1 MGNFNLTYS
10 DRIRYT
16 LQNKS
21 QGSLIITEPIGY
33 KNDEKELARHEQYHG
48 IISRFS
54 NSSKFIGSGK
64 DFIELV
70 DEIGGINAEIKL
82 KREERHPQTDDWT
95 LSYSGDLDLST
106 LETENGQASIKFN
119 SGGIEQLLKARESQQ
134 VEIDRTTTIDGNK
147 IPELQSITVAMDG
160 RRIFL
165 KTKFGVNELDNKV
178 VLSNFSNG
186 NTRGSTV
193 PAPIIIINKSHE
205 AAQSPIA
212 STLVGGGSWDR
223 STNGENGLMFFAI
236 SDKERNLNVKFKI
249 DFAVNITRWDDVNS
263 YRFWCRLATYK
274 DGEMYL
280 FKKNRIL
287 FTENNYSKLNGK
299 TFSITFDETIPL
311 LKGESLGLVFDHN
324 ADLGNNTT
332 RRGHVDTEVTLK
344 SVEYMNIEEDSFFE
358 KSTTKAILAHELL
371 DRLVTIGTNKEKAF
385 YSEFLGRTDL
395 GYTDDG
401 PGALTAITHGFW
413 IRQFDKFPIP
423 TESTAT
429 NSKVEN
435 LFKPLTTSFKE
446 AVASLD
452 AVWNIGIGIE
462 TVGNKERVRLEDLS
476 YFYNN
481 NVTIRLPLQVKKV
494 KRYKAV
500 NYYYSGLEF
509 GSEKGGDYEEA
520 MGLDEYNTKS
530 TFTTIINRVK
540 ETYSKISKY
549 RSDSYGMEFA
559 RRKPKSLNDTEDTPY
574 DTDNFLL
581 DLKRG
586 YLPAFFEQR
595 KWQDDFEKEPSGVFN
610 PESATNLRFSPFN
623 CLLRHSWWFGGGFK
637 KYAID
642 YVRYGSSVANSQ
654 LKTKL
659 IGKNEYSENGNIIN
673 SELMKARFFP
683 EWIEF
688 EHVCDFDVMQMVE
701 GKTVI
706 LGKEVVNFYGLVEF
720 INEDN
725 EKEKGFLFNLKP
737 NGKGQW
743 KVLKSNR

>member
-1 MGNFNLTYS
+1 MGDFNLTYS

-16 LQNKS
+16 LYHES
-21 QGSLIITEPIGY
+21 QGPLVITEPIGF

-54 NSSKFIGSGK
+54 NSSKFLGSGK
-64 DFIELV
+64 EYIQLIYDIE
-70 DEIGGINAEIKL
+70 GINAEIKI
-82 KREERHPQTDDWT
+82 KREERHPKTDVWT
-95 LSYSGDLDLST
+95 LSYFGYLDLST
-106 LETENGQASIKFN
+106 WETENNLLSIKFN
-119 SGGIEQLLKARESQQ
+119 SGGIEQLLKARESEQ
-134 VEIDRTTTIDGNK
+134 VEIDRTTTIDGKN
-147 IPELQSITVAMDG
+147 IPALETITVAMDG

-165 KTKFGVNELDNKV
+165 KTKYEIKETDNSLQLHNE
-178 VLSNFSNG
+178 SNDG
-186 NTRGSTV
+186 NIRNQTAGIPFALV
-193 PAPIIIINKSHE
+193 NKSHE
-205 AAQSPIA
+205 SAQDV
-212 STLVGGGSWDR
+212 LDGNLG
-223 STNGENGLMFFAI
+223 NENTGNTSMMFFAV
-236 SDKERNLNVKFKI
+236 SDKKRSLHVVLQKLTFKYNI
-249 DFAVNITRWDDVNS
+249 DEEQIGNSWFQISITK
-263 YRFWCRLATYK
+263 YK
-274 DGEMYL
+274 NTSE
-280 FKKNRIL
+280 F
-287 FTENNYSKLNGK
+287 NNPIRRSLLYFNKDAMINNNGK
-299 TFSITFDETIPL
+299 TFSLNFDGYIDVEI
-311 LKGESLGLVFDHN
+311 GESL
-324 ADLGNNTT
+324 AIEAWQ
-332 RRGHVDTEVTLK
+332 HVDFNNDNNARL
-344 SVEYMNIEEDSFFE
+344 NISLSNIVGELSINEDSFQE
-358 KSTTKAILAHELL
+358 KSQTKAVLAHELL

-395 GYTDDG
+395 GYKADG
-401 PGALTAITHGFW
+401 LGFLTGITHGFW
-413 IRQFDKFPIP
+413 IREFDKYPIP
-423 TESTAT
+423 TPATAT
-429 NSKVEN
+429 TSEIKN
-435 LFKPLTTSFKE
+435 LFKPLTTSFKD

-462 TVGNKERVRLEDLS
+462 TVGNKERVRLEELS

-481 NVTIRLPLQVKKV
+481 NVTIRLPFQVKNV
-494 KRYKAV
+494 KRSV
-500 NYYYSGLEF
+500 STNHYYSGLEF
-509 GSEKGGDYEEA
+509 GGEKGGEYQEA
-520 MGLDEYNTKS
+520 CGLDEYNTKS
-530 TFTTIINRVK
+530 TFTTVITRLK

-595 KWQDDFEKEPSGVFN
+595 KWQDDFDKEPSGVFN

-637 KYAID
+637 KYATD

-706 LGKEVVNFYGLVEF
+706 LGKEVTNFYGLVEF

>member
-1 MGNFNLTYS
+1 MGDFNLAYS

-64 DFIELV
+64 DYIKLV
-70 DEIGGINAEIKL
+70 DDIDGINAEIKM
-82 KREERHPQTDDWT
+82 KREERHPQTDAWT
-95 LSYSGDLDLST
+95 LSYSGNLDLST
-106 LETENGQASIKFN
+106 LEIENGQAAIKFN
-119 SGGIEQLLKARESQQ
+119 SGGIEQLLKARESEQ
-134 VEIDRTTTIDGNK
+134 VEIDRTTTIDGKN
-147 IPELQSITVAMDG
+147 IPELQPITVAMDG

-165 KTKFGVNELDNKV
+165 KTKYEVQEVENKV
-178 VLSNFSNG
+178 RLYNQTNG
-186 NTRGSTV
+186 QTRGSTASV
-193 PAPIIIINKSHE
+193 PLNLVSKSHE
-205 AAQSPIA
+205 AAQSPIV
-212 STLVGGGSWDR
+212 SSVVGGDTWDR
-223 STNGENGLMFFAI
+223 SSNGETGLMFFAI
-236 SDKERNLNVKFKI
+236 SDRDRILNIKLNVSFK
-249 DFAVNITRWDDVNS
+249 VNFLSFDDINGF
-263 YRFWCRLATYK
+263 RFWLRLATYK
-274 DGEMYL
+274 DASNYV
-280 FKKNRIL
+280 FKENRIL
-287 FTENNYSKLNGK
+287 FTDDSYNRLNGK
-299 TFSITFDETIPL
+299 TFSVNFEESITIL
-311 LKGESLGLVFDHN
+311 AGESLALVFDQN
-324 ADLGNNTT
+324 MDGAN
-332 RRGHVDTEVTLK
+332 GHSAHLEIQIENIESTLF
-344 SVEYMNIEEDSFFE
+344 IEEDSFFE
-358 KSTTKAILAHELL
+358 KSQTKAVLAHELL
-371 DRLVTIGTNKEKAF
+371 DRLVTIGTNNEKAF
-385 YSEFLGRTDL
+385 YSDFLGRTDL
-395 GYTDDG
+395 GYAVDG
-401 PGALTAITHGFW
+401 PGALTGVTHGFW
-413 IRQFDKFPIP
+413 IRQFDKLPIP
-423 TESTAT
+423 TE
-429 NSKVEN
+429 NPKVEN
-435 LFKPLTTSFKE
+435 LFKPLTTSFKD

-452 AVWNIGIGIE
+452 AVHNVGIGIE

-476 YFYNN
+476 FFYNN

-509 GSEKGGDYEEA
+509 GSEKGGDYQEA

-549 RSDSYGMEFA
+549 RSDGYGIEFA
-559 RRKPKSLNDTEDTPY
+559 RRKLKSLNDTEDTPY
-574 DTDNFLL
+574 DTDNFMM

-586 YLPAFFEQR
+586 VTSIFEQR
-595 KWQDDFEKEPSGVFN
+595 KWQDDFEKEPTGVFN

-637 KYAID
+637 KYATD

-654 LKTKL
+654 LKTQL
-659 IGKNEYSENGNIIN
+659 IGKNEYAENGRIIN
-673 SELMKARFFP
+673 SELMKPRFFP

-688 EHVCDFDVMQMVE
+688 EHVCDFNVMQMVE
-701 GKTVI
+701 GKTII
-706 LGKEVVNFYGLVEF
+706 LGKEIMNFYGLVEF

-725 EKEKGFLFNLKP
+725 DKETAFLFNLKP